1 MSRKQYIKDTIEQFI
16 TSNHE
21 ERLAQC
27 TFGVELETQYEGYN
41 YDGEFWSTVHDNL
54 DREDYMDTESY
65 YNDLHDLVTRYINCS
80 RLSELIPHRL
90 YDLNTPTPTVRVVA
104 KDVWNRVK
112 PADRSHFSK
121 LYTPLIRERVKAI
134 ENRIDDPTDND
145 TKVKIF
151 NKVFKGLLDPI
162 DCVYELDERFGYQL
176 EENESEC
183 MNEADYYYDEDTIR
197 RDHPDL
203 FKSEEG
209 LDISNNDVEVVNDQS
224 VSGSELRTI
233 GGLEYDDFETAVKD
247 ICVAIA
253 NSNHY
258 VDKNCSAHI
267 HIKLGDINHY
277 YGDGHL
283 HNAIME
289 YLIFNLDRLPERV
302 QRRLRRGGNRWI
314 KPYMDDNKY
323 RWVNFHEQKTIE
335 FRLFGGIDRAS
346 DIMQCLKVAL
356 EALAYGYQ
364 VRFGDYK
371 RALSNDD
378 LIELAQGA

>member
-16 TSNHE
+16 TSNHK

-27 TFGVELETQYEGYN
+27 TFGVEIETQYN
-41 YDGEFWSTVHDNL
+41 DDDEFWSTVFNNL
-54 DREDYMDTESY
+54 EREDYMDTESY
-65 YNDLHDLVTRYINCS
+65 YNDLRERVTRYIDCS

-104 KDVWNRVK
+104 KDVWNRVT
-112 PADRSHFSK
+112 PASCSDLSK

-134 ENRIDDPTDND
+134 EDRIDDPTDND
-145 TKVKIF
+145 IKVRIF

-162 DCVYELDERFGYQL
+162 DCAYELDERFDYQL
-176 EENESEC
+176 EENEQEC
-183 MNEADYYYDEDTIR
+183 MNDNEYYYDEDSIR

-203 FKSEEG
+203 FRSEEG

-247 ICVAIA
+247 ICAAVL

-267 HIKLGDINHY
+267 HIKLGSINHY

-289 YLIFNLDRLPERV
+289 YLVFNLNRLPERV
-302 QRRLRRGGNRWI
+302 QRRLRYGGNRWI

-323 RWVNFHEQKTIE
+323 RWVNFHDQKTIE

-346 DIMQCLKVAL
+346 DIMQCLKIAL

-378 LIELAQGA
+378 LIELAQEI